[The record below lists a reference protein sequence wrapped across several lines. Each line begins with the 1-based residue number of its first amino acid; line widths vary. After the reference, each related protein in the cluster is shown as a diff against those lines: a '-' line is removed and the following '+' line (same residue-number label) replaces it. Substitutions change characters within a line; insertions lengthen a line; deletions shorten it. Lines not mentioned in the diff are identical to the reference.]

1 MPHSFFL
8 FLRQSYKAQ
17 VRLKVIVLLAEAPR
31 SWVMGVSCHT
41 QLVMEIDA
49 VCYQFLKTVIQFT
62 EAVIREI
69 ME

>member
-17 VRLKVIVLLAEAPR
+17 VRLKVTVLLAEAPR
-31 SWVMGVSCHT
+31 SWVMGVSSHT

-49 VCYQFLKTVIQFT
+49 VCYQLWYSLL
-62 EAVIREI
+62 RLS
-69 ME
+69 